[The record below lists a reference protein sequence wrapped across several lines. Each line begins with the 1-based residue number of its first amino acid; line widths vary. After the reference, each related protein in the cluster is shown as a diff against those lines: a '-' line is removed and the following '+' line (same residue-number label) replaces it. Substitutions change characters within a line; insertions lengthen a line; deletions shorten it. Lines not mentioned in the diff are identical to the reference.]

1 MQEIPTEV
9 AVVTPSEQL
18 NADKKCAR
26 CGRDVLWARLAS
38 GIAIALELQ
47 PDPRGVVAVVPARWG
62 LAARLTTPAKPRQP
76 YEAPY
81 YPHLSICERSPLT
94 TQRVPMPRLSL

>member
-1 MQEIPTEV
+1 MIDPAT
-9 AVVTPSEQL
+9 AL
-18 NADKKCAR
+18 DADRACKR
-26 CGRDVLWARLAS
+26 CGQRVLWARLAS

-76 YEAPY
+76 YETPY
-81 YPHLSICERSPLT
+81 FPHLAICEKSPVMRQEIPQ
-94 TQRVPMPRLSL
+94 QRRMSI